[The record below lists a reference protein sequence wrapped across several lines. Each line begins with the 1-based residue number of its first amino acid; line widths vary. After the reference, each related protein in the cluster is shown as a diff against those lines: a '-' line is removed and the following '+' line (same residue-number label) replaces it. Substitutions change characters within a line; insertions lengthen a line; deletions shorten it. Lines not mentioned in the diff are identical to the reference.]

1 MDNYTLEREDTN
13 MNITVGQFNVKSKDI
28 KHNYN
33 QMVALVTKAKQDN
46 YDVIVF
52 GEYALTGYACASL
65 FQQSS
70 FYEEVEH
77 YTKLLLPLS
86 KEITIIFGSI
96 RKEANKSYVCATILN
111 NEEITYSD
119 KETLNKREFDETVY
133 FTAGVN
139 QSFNDYLVTFKADMK
154 DQRKQIVLDSS
165 PVNQTLDLKTNT
177 VYANTLGNS
186 QVNKVIFI
194 NGGNSYV
201 NLNEKLEAI
210 NLQEGLVSDNHK
222 LKESRKLEAL
232 VKGIQSFSN
241 DNFGTNKKWL
251 VGNSGGLDSA
261 VTISLLSIALGSESV
276 ITYNLKSRFNSD
288 KTVNNAQHLAD
299 ALNIK
304 HHSYS
309 IEEAVSGYMK
319 TLSGFG
325 YDEVETLAY
334 ENIQARTRGHLLGGF
349 SSIENAV
356 ISNNGNKLEIMLGY
370 ATLYGDTIGAL
381 SSIGDLVKVEVFE
394 LAHEINEYL
403 NKEVI
408 PTNLLPQVK
417 DYTLSFEMP
426 PSAELKSDQ
435 VDPMKW
441 YYHDLLCDLILTKSK
456 EEILS
461 MYLDNQFEDLEI
473 GKWLP
478 FYELDQGTNFV
489 EDFNWFTRTFEINN
503 FKRMQMP
510 PVLAYSNK
518 VIGVDYIETPLLRS
532 KTIKQEELEAAII
545 KKY

>member
-65 FQQSS
+65 FQQNS

-77 YTKLLLPLS
+77 YTKRLLPFS
-86 KEITIIFGSI
+86 KDITIIFGSI
-96 RKEANKSYVCATILN
+96 RKEANKHYVCATILN
-111 NEEITYSD
+111 NESITYSD
-119 KETLNKREFDETVY
+119 KETLNKRELDETVY

-139 QSFNDYLVTFKADMK
+139 QSYEDYLVTFKADMK
-154 DQRKQIVLDSS
+154 DQSKQIVLDSS
-165 PVNQTLDLKTNT
+165 PVNQTLKLKANT

-222 LKESRKLEAL
+222 LKESTKLEAL
-232 VKGIQSFSN
+232 VQGIQSFSN
-241 DNFGTNKKWL
+241 DNFGPNKKWL

-334 ENIQARTRGHLLGGF
+334 ENIQARTRGNLLGGF
-349 SSIENAV
+349 SSIENSV

-441 YYHDLLCDLILTKSK
+441 YYHDLLSDLILTKSK